1 MTPVRLWVNFGKV
14 LFLER
19 ERGVFPRVEPRRP
32 APYAPGQAQQDPAA
46 SVFQEG
52 AGGRIYRS
60 PCILGASHAKDGSWR
75 AHFSRPPG
83 VAASGLAAS
92 IVRWLSFISGLR
104 PFAVFGVLT
113 LGLLKKK
120 LDGIF

>member
-1 MTPVRLWVNFGKV
+1 
-14 LFLER
+14 
-19 ERGVFPRVEPRRP
+19 
-32 APYAPGQAQQDPAA
+32 
-46 SVFQEG
+46 VFQEG
-52 AGGRIYRS
+52 AGGRAYRS
-60 PCILGASHAKDGSWR
+60 PCI
-75 AHFSRPPG
+75 SRRLTRQRRELEGTFFKAPG
-83 VAASGLAAS
+83 LAATGLAAS